1 MTEGSG
7 RQRSGVSREAGAPR
21 LALPSDL
28 AGSLRRL
35 DDGQLGRLLRAASQE
50 ARRRGCPQEEV
61 PGPSPAPAAA
71 EARRAPPATRRSKKG
86 PVSMTPGQ
94 EKLVRA
100 AFAAGVKPAAIA
112 RQLRLSRAQ
121 IERIVGRPKRG
132 GG

>member
-1 MTEGSG
+1 MTDGSG
-7 RQRSGVSREAGAPR
+7 RRSPGVSREAGAPR

-35 DDGQLGRLLRAASQE
+35 DDDQLGRLLRAAAQE
-50 ARRRGCPQEEV
+50 ARRRGCPHEEA
-61 PGPSPAPAAA
+61 PGPPAAPA
-71 EARRAPPATRRSKKG
+71 EARRAPPVARRSKKG
-86 PVSMTPGQ
+86 PMSVTAGQ

-112 RQLRLSRAQ
+112 RQLRLPRAQ
-121 IERIVGRPKRG
+121 VERIVGRPKRG